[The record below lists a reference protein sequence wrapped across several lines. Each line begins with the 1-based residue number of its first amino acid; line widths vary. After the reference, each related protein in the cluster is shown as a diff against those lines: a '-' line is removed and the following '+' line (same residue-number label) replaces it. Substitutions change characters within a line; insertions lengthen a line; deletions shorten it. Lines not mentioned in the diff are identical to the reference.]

1 MINLKELRLKKDET
15 QKQIA
20 DKLGIT
26 QFTYCNYEKGKT
38 EPDINLL
45 IKLADYYDVSLDYL
59 CGRTWNNKIGYIPE
73 ERKNL
78 ITQIINLSDGD
89 FNNVV
94 QLLNGYLFAKKDT
107 ADALKVFK
115 D

>member
-1 MINLKELRLKKDET
+1 MKLKELR
-15 QKQIA
+15 
-20 DKLGIT
+20 
-26 QFTYCNYEKGKT
+26 KGKHLT
-38 EPDINLL
+38 QEELANQLKIGRVNYCRYEQEQTKPDLQTL
-45 IKLADYYDVSLDYL
+45 IKIADYYNVSLDYL
-59 CGRTWNNKIGYIPE
+59 CSRTWNNQVGYIPE

-78 ITQIINLSDGD
+78 ITQIINLSDED

>member
-1 MINLKELRLKKDET
+1 MKLKELRLKKDET

-59 CGRTWNNKIGYIPE
+59 CGRTWNNKIGYIPDE
-73 ERKNL
+73 KKEVVK
-78 ITQIINLSDGD
+78 IILQLNDINTIKALSYCSG
-89 FNNVV
+89 
-94 QLLNGYLFAKKDT
+94 LLAGQN
-107 ADALKVFK
+107 
-115 D
+115 

>member
-1 MINLKELRLKKDET
+1 MRIKELRQQTNLNQTETAKKMGLPRVNYNKYENEGIEPNIETLKN
-15 QKQIA
+15 
-20 DKLGIT
+20 
-26 QFTYCNYEKGKT
+26 F
-38 EPDINLL
+38 
-45 IKLADYYDVSLDYL
+45 ADYFNVSLDYL
-59 CGRTWNNKIGYIPE
+59 CGRTWNNQVGYIPE

-78 ITQIINLSDGD
+78 ITQIINLSDEN

-107 ADALKVFK
+107 ADTLKVFK

>member
-15 QKQIA
+15 QKEIA

-45 IKLADYYDVSLDYL
+45 IKLANYYNVSLDYL
-59 CGRTWNNKIGYIPE
+59 CGRSWNNQIGYIPE
-73 ERKNL
+73 DKKEVVK
-78 ITQIINLSDGD
+78 IILQLNEINTIKALSYCSG
-89 FNNVV
+89 
-94 QLLNGYLFAKKDT
+94 LLAGQN
-107 ADALKVFK
+107 
-115 D
+115 

>member
-1 MINLKELRLKKDET
+1 MKLKEIME
-15 QKQIA
+15 QKSIKQNELA
-20 DKLGIT
+20 KKLGIST
-26 QFTYCNYEKGKT
+26 TSLNNYCNKKT
-38 EPDINLL
+38 EPNIETL
-45 IKLADYYDVSLDYL
+45 KKFADYFNVSLDYL
-59 CGRTWNNKIGYIPE
+59 CDRKWNNQVGYIPE

-78 ITQIINLSDGD
+78 ITQIINLSDED